1 MSEKANQAWEVG
13 GESLN
18 PKMAIR
24 KGKKKPDWGKV
35 AKFLVQAKKDIAE
48 LEKKGNLSEKGKG
61 QRAVIRAIE
70 QILKVKF

>member
-1 MSEKANQAWEVG
+1 MG

-35 AKFLVQAKKDIAE
+35 AKYLARVKKDIAE
-48 LEKKGNLSEKGKG
+48 LKKEDDLSEKAKG
-61 QRAVIRAIE
+61 QSTIIRAIE
-70 QILKVKF
+70 QILNIEF